1 MLCDL
6 TTCDVHVLN
15 WVQAEMIDMQG
26 KKGRSGWHL
35 LRRDMVGMLKIK
47 GDVLIRTFIRIRG
60 RPYIFE
66 SRYR

>member
-1 MLCDL
+1 MIWLCDL

-35 LRRDMVGMLKIK
+35 LRRDMVGMLEIK
-47 GDVLIRTFIRIRG
+47 GDVLNRMNQSIHTYEKG
-60 RPYIFE
+60 G
-66 SRYR
+66 